1 MRSDTNRFVDCNPL
15 HTPWTV
21 NESCEWTV
29 NESCHTYEWVVSCH
43 WMSHVAHMNESFCTY
58 EWVVSHIWT
67 SHVTRM
73 NELCHTYEW
82 VMSHIWM
89 SHLLSSASVCV
100 CVCVYVRV
108 CLNVTPV
115 AGRIFETKNRAI
127 FLERFFGRGISGEAI
142 IVYNFVPFN
151 WLWSGFIYP
160 RIGTFVEKRFHGL
173 FSKKMRSKSGGV
185 PSFPRR
191 EHVLEV
197 NSLPSK

>member
-1 MRSDTNRFVDCNPL
+1 MSQ
-15 HTPWTV
+15 
-21 NESCEWTV
+21 EWR
-29 NESCHTYEWVVSCH
+29 HTYKWHMIDATHINDALNAPRHTHEWV
-43 WMSHVAHMNESFCTY
+43 MSHL
-58 EWVVSHIWT
+58 WT

-73 NELCHTYEW
+73 NESCHTYEW

-160 RIGTFVEKRFHGL
+160 RIGTFVEKRFHA
-173 FSKKMRSKSGGV
+173 
-185 PSFPRR
+185 SFPKRSVR
-191 EHVLEV
+191 NLGVFLRFQEE
-197 NSLPSK
+197 NTFWK